1 MTQPQID
8 NRSGLV
14 KAKEY
19 WPLIMALVIIVST
32 WAAIGL
38 CLDALEIKADR
49 NERQIELVEDTVSST
64 FADMRVMMM
73 KIQTDVGY
81 IRIELDKHID

>member
-14 KAKEY
+14 KVKEY

-38 CLDALEIKADR
+38 RLDALEIKADR